1 MPIDRNEIT
10 KEQIAKAMQCKS
22 AEELIAFAKSE
33 KRKPRRTLM
42 SYQSVN

>member
-10 KEQIAKAMQCKS
+10 KEQIAKAMQ
-22 AEELIAFAKSE
+22 